1 MPSTPEA
8 LSWTIAIE
16 MDYLVSR
23 QCWYGGLKD
32 KIGGLITPEPTT
44 WDQAIDKHFEEQK
57 TPVFLDRWFTADAL
71 LGEVILA
78 SSASKLSIQGGIQS
92 TAWMADYLVL
102 RVYFR
107 FTDPIVQK
115 VEVKELHDQIHFQ
128 ASMFDANISSAT
140 ADPPIQLCQWTFIV
154 DETLKGVGN
163 QAEVL
168 EWCKQDLM
176 RGLDDAYSAFDPV
189 TSVIMVGP
197 TDEPKYYRWYFS
209 QLPGSKPPFA
219 NAEFHAAIRYQATRY
234 LFHQI
239 NVDAEA
245 EMDRL
250 RNTNLAT
257 EASLKTTGFMR
268 LLASLSPWYHDPT
281 AELGE
286 LIEEINNGIQSMYT
300 RLRRLE
306 VLYDFF
312 KIDAEW
318 KSGFFTL
325 TRPRYRGGPLV
336 DKDWR
341 DAGKLTLADY
351 YRRSALAVE
360 DFYRKKYVGSIEELE
375 AKQNYLQTRSAV
387 RNERQTSTLNKLVLV
402 LTLVSAGLAALQVL
416 GLPDGWNDERLLFF
430 ALGFIGIMIIAV
442 AAANVYAAKKQ

>member
-1 MPSTPEA
+1 
-8 LSWTIAIE
+8 
-16 MDYLVSR
+16 
-23 QCWYGGLKD
+23 
-32 KIGGLITPEPTT
+32 
-44 WDQAIDKHFEEQK
+44 
-57 TPVFLDRWFTADAL
+57 
-71 LGEVILA
+71 
-78 SSASKLSIQGGIQS
+78 
-92 TAWMADYLVL
+92 
-102 RVYFR
+102 
-107 FTDPIVQK
+107 
-115 VEVKELHDQIHFQ
+115 
-128 ASMFDANISSAT
+128 
-140 ADPPIQLCQWTFIV
+140 
-154 DETLKGVGN
+154 
-163 QAEVL
+163 
-168 EWCKQDLM
+168 
-176 RGLDDAYSAFDPV
+176 
-189 TSVIMVGP
+189 MVGP

-375 AKQNYLQTRSAV
+375 AKLAKAVEGLMQIERIYYQEATNPSPETIRRMSTRMNGIAY
-387 RNERQTSTLNKLVLV
+387 
-402 LTLVSAGLAALQVL
+402 AALTEINE
-416 GLPDGWNDERLLFF
+416 DGDTCNS
-430 ALGFIGIMIIAV
+430 
-442 AAANVYAAKKQ
+442 